1 VKRKRNADE
10 KKMPTSCLWRVSK
23 LLTSEEPSLKL
34 SIINDQKQ
42 IALNLKTAEACEDRL
57 R

>member
-1 VKRKRNADE
+1 VKRKRNADK
-10 KKMPTSCLWRVSK
+10 KKMPTSS